1 MLALPE
7 DTAALLELPCKGPC
21 LPELPGEGAGNSCG
35 ADSVVQSAAW
45 LGPGPAAC
53 EVAAAVEGFCPS
65 EPGCTADSGLGAAT
79 ASVKVLDGVG
89 GSIAPGWL
97 LLLLAEDRA
106 ASEVLYGL
114 AGNCPAGGSP
124 LLLPAYGSGTPEPPA
139 SITVQKLKSIRN
151 TKAAM
156 TLTQYESLRDGAG
169 ISLSESSWSAHVQ
182 VESLH

>member
-7 DTAALLELPCKGPC
+7 ETAALLVLPCKGLR
-21 LPELPGEGAGNSCG
+21 LPGLPGEGAGKFCG
-35 ADSVVQSAAW
+35 ADSAMLSTAW

-53 EVAAAVEGFCPS
+53 EAAEAAKLLPIS
-65 EPGCTADSGLGAAT
+65 ELGCTGDAKVGAAI
-79 ASVKVLDGVG
+79 ASVRGWDGVG

-124 LLLPAYGSGTPEPPA
+124 LLLPAYGSGMPEPPA

-156 TLTQYESLRDGAG
+156 TLTQYESLHDGAG
-169 ISLSESSWSAHVQ
+169 ISLSQSN
-182 VESLH
+182 

>member
-7 DTAALLELPCKGPC
+7 DTAALLELLCKGPW

-35 ADSVVQSAAW
+35 ADSVVRSAAW

-65 EPGCTADSGLGAAT
+65 EPGSTADSGLGAAT

-114 AGNCPAGGSP
+114 AGNSPAGGSP
-124 LLLPAYGSGTPEPPA
+124 LLRLLLPAYGSGTPEPPA
-139 SITVQKLKSIRN
+139 SIAVQKLNSIREA
-151 TKAAM
+151 KAAT
-156 TLTQYESLRDGAG
+156 TLTQYVRDGAG
-169 ISLSESSWSAHVQ
+169 ISLSQSN
-182 VESLH
+182 